1 MKVPCNSSGHMLLTL
16 DISNTTI
23 KAGVF
28 EGDKLLADWHFA
40 TERARLT
47 DEYAMLILSLFHSR
61 GVAAEEITGVA
72 ISCVVPPL
80 RSVFSQ
86 LARRY
91 LHVDPIMVGPDTNIG
106 VKLRVDNPLE
116 VGADR
121 IVNALATH
129 RLYGGPAITIAFGTA
144 TVFDCVSAEGE
155 YLGGAIAPGMVT
167 ALESLTRSAAQLYQ
181 VELVRPPKAIGTN
194 TIHTMQSGLVLG
206 YASLVEGL
214 VRRLKRELASSASPI
229 PVIATGGLA
238 EVIAPETDAIDV
250 IDPQLT
256 LKGLRLIYDLNRTTD
271 APFTPVV

>member
-1 MKVPCNSSGHMLLTL
+1 MLLTL

-47 DEYAMLILSLFHSR
+47 DEYAMLMLNLFHSK
-61 GVAAEEITGVA
+61 GVSAEDITGVA
-72 ISCVVPPL
+72 MSCVVPPL

-91 LHVDPIMVGPDTNIG
+91 LHVNPIIVGPDTNIG
-106 VKLRVDNPLE
+106 VKLTVDNPHE

-144 TVFDCVSAEGE
+144 TVFDCISAEGE

-181 VELVRPPKAIGTN
+181 VELVRPPKAIGKN

-214 VRRLKRELASSASPI
+214 VSRLKRELHEVSPGHTV

-238 EVIAPETDAIDV
+238 EVIVPETDAIDV

-256 LKGLRLIYDLNRTTD
+256 LKGLRLIYELNRIID
-271 APFTPVV
+271 

>member
-1 MKVPCNSSGHMLLTL
+1 MLLSL

-47 DEYAMLILSLFHSR
+47 DEYAMLMLNLFHSK
-61 GVAAEEITGVA
+61 GVSAEDITGVA

-91 LHVDPIMVGPDTNIG
+91 LHVNPIIVGPETNIG
-106 VKLRVDNPLE
+106 VKLRVDNPYE

-144 TVFDCVSAEGE
+144 TVFDCISAEGE

-181 VELVRPPKAIGTN
+181 VELVRPPKAIGKN

-214 VRRLKRELASSASPI
+214 VSRLKRELHEVSPGHTV

-256 LKGLRLIYDLNRTTD
+256 LKGLRLIYELNRIID
-271 APFTPVV
+271 